1 MSEVIELTKDTFENT
16 VADNGTVIIDFWAEW
31 CGPCKS
37 FEPVFKEAAERHTD
51 VVFTKVDT
59 EDQQELSQALN
70 IRAMPTLMIF
80 RDGIQIFAEPGAIP
94 GHALDDLLG
103 QAKALDMDEVRA
115 KIEEPADEDH
125 EGHDHDHDHDGHD
138 HDH

>member
-1 MSEVIELTKDTFENT
+1 MSEVVVLTKDTFEDT
-16 VADNGTVIIDFWAEW
+16 VSKNDTVIIDFWADW

-37 FEPVFKEAAERHTD
+37 FAPVYEEAATRHTD
-51 VVFTKVDT
+51 VAFTKVDT
-59 EDQQELSQALN
+59 EDQQELSQALG

-115 KIEEPADEDH
+115 KIAEHAEHDH
-125 EGHDHDHDHDGHD
+125 EGHDHDHEGHD
-138 HDH
+138 HD